1 MENKLANLEARLIN
15 LENML
20 AQMQQTETQNKPFVR
35 LSPKFIN
42 KLRPALE
49 EGGPLLFTDRQILL
63 GAGKNNQTFV
73 VNQARQPAIESSVMP
88 SVDGKG
94 YTLEAAIPWTA
105 LAVAPKEGQPLLFDL
120 AVGNSADGKQRISQL
135 VWNGGPRD
143 SSDRSAWGHLTLVP

>member
-49 EGGPLLFTDRQILL
+49 EGGPLADGRTCPSIDLREFSRPWRRLIGTLRLPETSPARIEAEALL
-63 GAGKNNQTFV
+63 NQL
-73 VNQARQPAIESSVMP
+73 SVI
-88 SVDGKG
+88 
-94 YTLEAAIPWTA
+94 YY
-105 LAVAPKEGQPLLFDL
+105 KEGNARLFCT
-120 AVGNSADGKQRISQL
+120 I
-135 VWNGGPRD
+135 
-143 SSDRSAWGHLTLVP
+143 